1 MKRLLLTLI
10 ILILTRSNV
19 YAWSCYATIEE
30 NTIVPGTLYCDGIE
44 LDTFFETYLC
54 VPASYWVNDPY
65 CTGYQA
71 KPACSNTVEYQT
83 TACTEPN
90 TIGVVNQS
98 RDYYCEADTYGP
110 WITTSENCSP
120 APATCIE
127 TSETEQRACG
137 VNEVGYTTYTK
148 FESCPDPYG
157 SPVSSGWIETE
168 NTCQLG
174 PSTCIETTES
184 RGIACD
190 SGYEGIITQIRTYQC
205 SDPYGQGQWTDWVDS
220 SNSCVQT
227 LTNPMNITSPVSPIS
242 PIGITPSTDPSTE
255 VSQSMSAITTPT
267 DNVTAP
273 ESVQILT
280 TTMPELMPLPKEESG
295 EAQQNTTKKEE
306 KKEATTN
313 SSEGTES
320 QQGSKP
326 KEEQKEE
333 KKTESKQEVKV
344 PAGKE
349 LVPGFGITM
358 SLDILNNGIQLQ
370 EIQLN
375 DVLTML
381 QEQEY
386 GQQQNI
392 LLDFIFPDDVNAG
405 LSGIADYRWRSL
417 FYDNPLQ
424 SDAFGD

>member
-1 MKRLLLTLI
+1 MKRLLFTLI

-127 TSETEQRACG
+127 TSESRELACQ
-137 VNEVGYTTYTK
+137 T
-148 FESCPDPYG
+148 
-157 SPVSSGWIETE
+157 
-168 NTCQLG
+168 
-174 PSTCIETTES
+174 
-184 RGIACD
+184 
-190 SGYEGIITQIRTYQC
+190 GYEGTISQVRSFQC
-205 SDPYGQGQWTDWVDS
+205 SDPYGQGQWADWVDS
-220 SNSCVQT
+220 NNTCVQT
-227 LTNPMNITSPVSPIS
+227 LTNPMNLTSPVSPVS
-242 PIGITPSTDPSTE
+242 PIGTTPSTDQSTE

>member
-1 MKRLLLTLI
+1 MKRLLLSLI

-19 YAWSCYATIEE
+19 YAWSCYANIE
-30 NTIVPGTLYCDGIE
+30 NNQIVTGTLYCDGIE
-44 LDTFFETYLC
+44 LDTFIETYLC
-54 VPASYWVNDPY
+54 IPTSYWINDPY

-71 KPACSNTVEYQT
+71 QPACNNTVEYQT
-83 TACTEPN
+83 IACTEPN

-110 WITTSENCSP
+110 WVTTSENCSP

-127 TSETEQRACG
+127 TSESREL
-137 VNEVGYTTYTK
+137 
-148 FESCPDPYG
+148 
-157 SPVSSGWIETE
+157 
-168 NTCQLG
+168 TCQ
-174 PSTCIETTES
+174 
-184 RGIACD
+184 
-190 SGYEGIITQIRTYQC
+190 SGYEGLITQVRSYQC

-220 SNSCVQT
+220 NNTCVQT
-227 LTNPMNITSPVSPIS
+227 LTNPMNITSPISPVS
-242 PIGITPSTDPSTE
+242 PIGITPSTDQSKE
-255 VSQSMSAITTPT
+255 VSQPTSALSTPT

-280 TTMPELMPLPKEESG
+280 TTMPELMPPPKVESG
-295 EAQQNTTKKEE
+295 ETQPKQET

-313 SSEGTES
+313 SSSATES

-333 KKTESKQEVKV
+333 KKSESKQEVKV
-344 PAGKE
+344 PAGKD

-375 DVLTML
+375 DVLTMI

-405 LSGIADYRWRSL
+405 LGSIADYRWRSL
-417 FYDNPLQ
+417 LYDNPLQ

>member
-127 TSETEQRACG
+127 TSESRELACQ
-137 VNEVGYTTYTK
+137 T
-148 FESCPDPYG
+148 
-157 SPVSSGWIETE
+157 
-168 NTCQLG
+168 
-174 PSTCIETTES
+174 
-184 RGIACD
+184 
-190 SGYEGIITQIRTYQC
+190 GYEGTISQVRSFQC

-220 SNSCVQT
+220 NNTCVQT
-227 LTNPMNITSPVSPIS
+227 LTNPMNLTSPVSPVS
-242 PIGITPSTDPSTE
+242 PIGTTPSTDQPTE